1 MTIISQRYAQH
12 YGKNIEG
19 AVYISKKEKGTK
31 IKIYRNW
38 MTKVVSGDDK
48 SKFYFRTESFAG
60 R

>member
-1 MTIISQRYAQH
+1 MRIKSQRYTQH
-12 YGKNIEG
+12 YAKNIQE

-38 MTKVVSGDDK
+38 MTKVVSGDYK